1 MLDDLFGKKAASG
14 VRTVVHPGGGFGY
27 EHEVGPMRIDVAT
40 GQVTRK
46 LSSVG
51 GLDTVV
57 RPDGSL
63 GYERRV
69 GHLRVNLDDN
79 SADMLL

>member
-1 MLDDLFGKKAASG
+1 MLGDLFDKRSSSG
-14 VRTVVHPGGGFGY
+14 LRTVMHPGDGFGY
-27 EHEVGPMRIDVAT
+27 EREVGPMRIDMTT